1 MAKTGGIGERGG
13 VAIEIGVAGRAALPA
28 ENMPSRKRS
37 AIDGSIE
44 HLTFRE
50 CEVLEALLRGLT
62 NKQIGIELDIS
73 HRTVEVHR
81 ARLMRKL
88 CAPTLAALF
97 SAVLPQRSKLESLVR
112 AQR

>member
-1 MAKTGGIGERGG
+1 MAKTDGTSGQGGKPGHAGG
-13 VAIEIGVAGRAALPA
+13 SRRDGPSAENLPVRKRRAIE
-28 ENMPSRKRS
+28 
-37 AIDGSIE
+37 GSIE

-88 CAPTLAALF
+88 GAPTLAALLA
-97 SAVLPQRSKLESLVR
+97 AVLPQRSKLESLLR

>member
-1 MAKTGGIGERGG
+1 MAKKGGIGEHGG
-13 VAIEIGVAGRAALPA
+13 VATDRGGPGRVALPA
-28 ENMPSRKRS
+28 ENMLIRKRS

-50 CEVLEALLRGLT
+50 CEVLEALVRGLT

-88 CAPTLAALF
+88 GAPTLAALF